1 MLLATASQIIFV
13 ISYIFTAKFGPLLA
27 LLSGTISFGF
37 ATFTFWQFDLNPY
50 EALLVVLLF
59 LTLGLKLLSGMVQES
74 RNGITNQPKW
84 DLVARMFVATFVVF
98 LITESAPIIGA
109 HTAGLISPFPIL
121 AAILA
126 IFAHIQH
133 GKEQAVISL
142 YGLAIG
148 LFTPTMFFFI
158 LSSLLTEIGYLS
170 FLYAILAAVIIQII
184 SGKFLTRN

>member
-1 MLLATASQIIFV
+1 MLLATASQMIFV
-13 ISYIFTAKFGPLLA
+13 IAYSFTATSGPLLA
-27 LLSGTISFGF
+27 LISATISFGF
-37 ATFTFWQFDLNPY
+37 ATLIFSQFDLNPF
-50 EALLVVLLF
+50 EALLIVLLF
-59 LTLGLKLLSGMVQES
+59 LTIGLKLLSGKVQEV
-74 RNGITNQPKW
+74 RNGNIYRPKW
-84 DLVARMFVATFVVF
+84 DLVARMLVATVVVF
-98 LITESAPIIGA
+98 LITESAPIVGA

-126 IFAHIQH
+126 IFAHIQQ
-133 GKEQAVISL
+133 GKEQALISL

-170 FLYAILAAVIIQII
+170 FLYATLAAVIIQII

>member
-1 MLLATASQIIFV
+1 MLLATASQMIFV
-13 ISYIFTAKFGPLLA
+13 IAYSFTAKSGPLLA
-27 LLSGTISFGF
+27 LISATISFGF
-37 ATFTFWQFDLNPY
+37 ATLIFSQFDLNPF
-50 EALLVVLLF
+50 EALLIVLLF
-59 LTLGLKLLSGMVQES
+59 LTIGLKLLSGKVQEV
-74 RNGITNQPKW
+74 RNGNIYRPKW
-84 DLVARMFVATFVVF
+84 DLVARMLVATVVVF
-98 LITESAPIIGA
+98 LITESAPIVGA

-126 IFAHIQH
+126 IFAHIQQ
-133 GKEQAVISL
+133 GKEQALISL

-170 FLYAILAAVIIQII
+170 FLYATLAAVIIQII